1 MAAVFATDSAKG
13 PLMERI
19 PHREL
24 RNNSSE
30 ILRRVAAGES
40 FEITNN
46 GEVVGVLSPPS
57 TEVTW
62 NLRVVTPAKRRGG
75 WRDLKP
81 VKQPPGSPTSAE
93 ILDDLRAERL

>member
-1 MAAVFATDSAKG
+1 
-13 PLMERI
+13 MERI
-19 PHREL
+19 AHREL

-57 TEVTW
+57 AEVTW
-62 NLRVVTPAKRRGG
+62 NLRIVRPATRKGG
-75 WRDLKP
+75 WRELQQ
-81 VKQPPGSPTSAE
+81 VTLPPGSPTTSE
-93 ILDDLRAERL
+93 ILDELREDIV